1 MTEGVWPMEWFATLQ
16 KFIEEHNASYT
27 SDRARD
33 ERINRRETEAL
44 VRRSKSMKERNA
56 IIINAQV
63 KAKILEDME
72 IGDRHEVTYLVQRS
86 YLIKQNMKFYI
97 EECLEKRKATV
108 RNEEITR
115 DEPLMIEGLEMT
127 ALPTLER
134 DEEIVSMP
142 RYQYNRLEAVKYAE
156 RWWNSHNQVYK
167 LFENDCTNFI
177 SQCLHAGGAPM
188 RGYPNRSKGWWFR
201 SNNWSYSWTV
211 ANTLRWYLSGS
222 KQGLRGEEVRTPD
235 QLIPGDVIC
244 YDFDGDG
251 RWQHNTIVV
260 AKDDMGMPLVNAHT
274 HNSRMRYWDYTD
286 STAYTENIKYK
297 FFHIVDG

>member
-1 MTEGVWPMEWFATLQ
+1 MDWLTTLQ
-16 KFIEEHNASYT
+16 NYIEEHNASYT
-27 SDRARD
+27 MDYMRD
-33 ERINRRETEAL
+33 ERISTLEGEAL
-44 VRRSKSMKERNA
+44 VRRAKSMKERNA
-56 IIINAQV
+56 VIVNAQV
-63 KAKILEDME
+63 KAKIIERTQQ
-72 IGDRHEVTYLVQRS
+72 GDREEVVYLVLRS
-86 YLIKQNMKFYI
+86 YLIKQTVKFYI
-97 EECLEKRKATV
+97 EECMEKRKATIK
-108 RNEEITR
+108 EDEIIR
-115 DEPLMIEGLEMT
+115 DESLIEEGLERSD
-127 ALPTLER
+127 LPTIER
-134 DEEIVSMP
+134 DEEIISMP
-142 RYQYNRLEAVKYAE
+142 RYRYNRLEAVRYAE
-156 RWWNSHNQVYK
+156 RWWNSHNTAYK

-188 RGYPNRSKGWWFR
+188 RGYPNRSKGWWYR

-222 KQGLRGEEVRTPD
+222 KQGLRGQEVRSAE

-260 AKDDMGMPLVNAHT
+260 AKDEMGMPLVNAHT

-286 STAYTENIKYK
+286 STAYTPKIKYK